1 MGDNSSAN
9 KSKNTYSVLPI
20 TLIKIIVPA
29 SLLDISEVRE
39 EALRIFPSSGQTCPT
54 ISKNLIPLASI

>member
-1 MGDNSSAN
+1 MGDNSSAK

-29 SLLDISEVRE
+29 SLLDIS
-39 EALRIFPSSGQTCPT
+39 
-54 ISKNLIPLASI
+54 